1 MTLRQLISIAG
12 LISLAVIIGAYSFEY
27 IGGLFP
33 CKLCYWQR
41 YPHFLNIFIFPLIYL
56 FPLRSL
62 SLICAMSMFVSS
74 ILAFYHVG
82 AEQKYWPGPN
92 SCTNSSIEGLTTDQ
106 LLDQIMNAPLVRCD
120 EVVWDLFG
128 ISMAGWNVLIS
139 FCLFLTWLY
148 CYKKLRLN
156 NYSSKIVRSI

>member
-27 IGGLFP
+27 MGGLYP

-41 YPHFLNIFIFPLIYL
+41 YPHFLNILIFPLIYL

-62 SLICAMSMFVSS
+62 SLICAISMFVSS

-82 AEQKYWPGPN
+82 VEQKYWPGPN

-148 CYKKLRLN
+148 CYQ
-156 NYSSKIVRSI
+156 KIKIK